1 MSLLLR
7 PIFNIKQNLK
17 EKELIAEILDGAQ

>member
-7 PIFNIKQNLK
+7 PIFNIKQNLG
-17 EKELIAEILDGAQ
+17 EKEVMAEILDGAQ